1 MMKWIVITQPH
12 ARRLEAEYIAKLLS
26 YGVDYIH
33 LRKPDMAVGEFESLL
48 QSIPESLHPRLT
60 LHDHFSLAESYRVG
74 GLHLNS
80 RQSTLPDSFHGR
92 VSRSCHSLEEVVRW
106 RDGVEY
112 LFLSPIFDSISKRGY
127 SSAFTPSQMQDAS
140 AKGLIDKKVIALGGV
155 RLENIPSLRQLGF
168 GGVAQIGDIWQRI
181 DDESYLREIRQA
193 L

>member
-1 MMKWIVITQPH
+1 MKWIVITQPQAFEH
-12 ARRLEAEYIAKLLS
+12 EAVYIAKLLS

-127 SSAFTPSQMQDAS
+127 SSAFTPSQMQEAS

-155 RLENIPSLRQLGF
+155 RLENIPSLQHLGF

>member
-1 MMKWIVITQPH
+1 MKWIVITQPQAFEH
-12 ARRLEAEYIAKLLS
+12 EAEYIAKLLS

-127 SSAFTPSQMQDAS
+127 SSAFTPSQMQEAS

-155 RLENIPSLRQLGF
+155 RLENIPSLQQLGF
-168 GGVAQIGDIWQRI
+168 GGVAQLGDIWQRI
-181 DDESYLREIRQA
+181 DDEPYLREIKQA

>member
-1 MMKWIVITQPH
+1 MKWIVITQPQAFEH
-12 ARRLEAEYIAKLLS
+12 EAEYIAKLLS

-92 VSRSCHSLEEVVRW
+92 VSRSCHSLEEVVRC

-127 SSAFTPSQMQDAS
+127 SSAFTPCQMQEAS